1 MILVDYPFSLE
12 YLMAI
17 DSELHSKATWL
28 ISEDGL
34 WEIGIGL
41 SMLGFGLTISLKH
54 AIWYFGFVML
64 AYFLV
69 VMAGKEVVTRP
80 RMAHWVI
87 EDSQLL
93 RLAIWIKYGIAVIL
107 VGLIFSAI
115 TFWLIDTNTAIN
127 WLPAY
132 GVKLLCLSI
141 SVLLLILGYLTQN
154 GFRYYFFAAL
164 SILGFVIFEIFDI
177 SIIYFVYLFSILLIL
192 SGLGTLIRFLSI
204 YPKQNRQDDLR
215 F

>member
-1 MILVDYPFSLE
+1 VGYPSSLE

-17 DSELHSKATWL
+17 DSELRSKATWL

-34 WEIGIGL
+34 WEIAIGI
-41 SMLGFGLTISLKH
+41 SMLGFGLTISLNH

-69 VMAGKEVVTRP
+69 VMAGKEVITRP
-80 RMAHWVI
+80 RMVHWVI

-93 RLAIWIKYGIAVIL
+93 KLAMWIKYGVAVIL
-107 VGLIFSAI
+107 VGLILSAI
-115 TFWLIDTNTAIN
+115 AFWLIDKNTAIN

-132 GVKLLCLSI
+132 GVNLLCVSI

-154 GFRYYFFAAL
+154 GFRYYFFAAI
-164 SILGFVIFEIFDI
+164 SIIGFVIFELFDI

-192 SGLGTLIRFLSI
+192 SGLGSLIRFLSK
-204 YPKQNRQDDLR
+204 YPKENRQEDLQL
-215 F
+215 